1 MLLFGTLRYL
11 NWFLLD
17 GSHAEIVA
25 RGCREKEIDTFK
37 QGCKHF
43 GQGSNERF
51 VGSACTC
58 ATHNCNNIVYKYEPL
73 DCQECVGKL
82 PSYLGVAD
90 KEEFEKF
97 FEGFSI
103 VDKICPD
110 SKNIGTTKTCEP
122 GSVCAYMGLQ
132 SKGTFQSKNCFPCP
146 FNLNF
151 ITILKWFYPNYIY
164 IKWGETRRKIWI
176 KLFSTAKQSSKT

>member
-17 GSHAEIVA
+17 GSHAEIVV

-58 ATHNCNNIVYKYEPL
+58 ATLNCNNIVYKYEPL

-82 PSYLGVAD
+82 PSYLEVEGLEVDD
-90 KEEFEKF
+90 KAEFETF
-97 FEGFSI
+97 FERYSI
-103 VDKICPD
+103 VDKICAD
-110 SKNIGTTKTCEP
+110 TKNIGTTKTCEP
-122 GSVCAYMGLQ
+122 GSVCAYMGFQ
-132 SKGTFQSKNCFPCP
+132 SKGTFSSKNCFPCP

-164 IKWGETRRKIWI
+164 INEGKPGGK
-176 KLFSTAKQSSKT
+176 FG